1 VSRIGRLPIRVPK
14 NVEVKI
20 EQGKAWV
27 KGPKGELNLS
37 VSKEL
42 DIRKEEDKIILNRPS
57 DSIHH
62 RSLHGLTRTLIN
74 NMINGVTTGYKKN
87 LEIIGVGFKAEK
99 KGSGILLALG
109 FSHSIYFVPPKGI
122 TLAVPV
128 PTKIEVSGID
138 KVVVGEVAAKIRAY
152 RPPEPYKGKGIRYE
166 GELVR
171 RKAGKTAG
179 VK

>member
-27 KGPKGELNLS
+27 KGPKGELNIS
-37 VSKEL
+37 ISREL
-42 DIRKEEDKIILNRPS
+42 EIRKEEDKIVLNRPS
-57 DSIHH
+57 DSIYH

-74 NMINGVTTGYKKN
+74 NMILGVTTGYKKN

-109 FSHSIYFVPPKGI
+109 FSHNIFLVPPKGI
-122 TLAVPV
+122 TLNVPV
-128 PTKIEVSGID
+128 PTKIEVTGID

-152 RPPEPYKGKGIRYE
+152 RPPEPYKGKGVRYE

-179 VK
+179 

>member
-1 VSRIGRLPIRVPK
+1 MSRIGRLPIRVPK

>member
-1 VSRIGRLPIRVPK
+1 MSRIGKLPIRVPK
-14 NVEVKI
+14 NVEVKF

-27 KGPKGELNLS
+27 KGPKGELNIS
-37 VSKEL
+37 ISREL
-42 DIRKEEDKIILNRPS
+42 EIRKEEDKIVLNRPS
-57 DSIHH
+57 DSIYH

-74 NMINGVTTGYKKN
+74 NMILGVTTGYKKN

-109 FSHSIYFVPPKGI
+109 FSHNIFLVPPKGI
-122 TLAVPV
+122 TLNVPV
-128 PTKIEVSGID
+128 PTKIEVTGID

-152 RPPEPYKGKGIRYE
+152 RPPEPYKGKGVRYE

-179 VK
+179 

>member
-1 VSRIGRLPIRVPK
+1 MSRIGRLPIRVPK

-27 KGPKGELNLS
+27 KGPKGELNIS
-37 VSKEL
+37 ISREL
-42 DIRKEEDKIILNRPS
+42 EIRKEEDKIVLNRPS
-57 DSIHH
+57 DSIYH

-74 NMINGVTTGYKKN
+74 NMILGVTTGYKKN

-109 FSHSIYFVPPKGI
+109 FSHNIFLVPPKGI
-122 TLAVPV
+122 TLNVPV
-128 PTKIEVSGID
+128 PTKIEVTGID

-152 RPPEPYKGKGIRYE
+152 RPPEPYKGKGVRYE

-179 VK
+179 

>member
-74 NMINGVTTGYKKN
+74 NMINGVTSGYKKN

-99 KGSGILLALG
+99 KGSGILLSLG

-122 TLAVPV
+122 TLNIPV

-138 KVVVGEVAAKIRAY
+138 KVVVGEVAAKLRAY

>member
-1 VSRIGRLPIRVPK
+1 MSRIGRLPIRVPK

-74 NMINGVTTGYKKN
+74 NMINGVTSGYKKN

-99 KGSGILLALG
+99 KGSGILLSLG

-122 TLAVPV
+122 TLTIPV

-138 KVVVGEVAAKIRAY
+138 KVVVGEVAAKLRAY

>member
-1 VSRIGRLPIRVPK
+1 VD
-14 NVEVKI
+14 VKI

-37 VSKEL
+37 FSREL
-42 DIRKEEDKIILNRPS
+42 DIRKEDDKIILNRPS

-74 NMINGVTTGYKKN
+74 NMIHGVTTGYKKN
-87 LEIIGVGFKAEK
+87 LDIVGVGFKAEK
-99 KGSGILLALG
+99 KGNGVLLSLG
-109 FSHSIYFVPPKGI
+109 FSHNIFFVPPKGI
-122 TLAVPV
+122 TLSTPV
-128 PTKIEVSGID
+128 PTKIEVTGID
-138 KVVVGEVAAKIRAY
+138 KVVVGEVAAKIRSY